1 MFSNRKDLYHCD
13 KILQCTLEN
22 GNYPFTKEEAFITG
36 VSAVVG
42 AAEKVLLLWW
52 TQFKCTI
59 MHIVGSAMT
68 AQSSL
73 NLLFLLII
81 VPDVILEAPDVSL

>member
-36 VSAVVG
+36 VSAVVV
-42 AAEKVLLLWW
+42 AAEEALPFWW
-52 TQFKCTI
+52 TQFKYI
-59 MHIVGSAMT
+59 EMHIVG
-68 AQSSL
+68 SSL

-81 VPDVILEAPDVSL
+81 LDVILEAPDVSL

>member
-42 AAEKVLLLWW
+42 AAEEALLLWW
-52 TQFKCTI
+52 TQFKYI
-59 MHIVGSAMT
+59 EMHIVG
-68 AQSSL
+68 SSL

-81 VPDVILEAPDVSL
+81 LDVILEAPDVSL

>member
-36 VSAVVG
+36 VSAVVV
-42 AAEKVLLLWW
+42 AAEEALLLWW
-52 TQFKCTI
+52 TQFKYI
-59 MHIVGSAMT
+59 EMHIDG
-68 AQSSL
+68 SSL

-81 VPDVILEAPDVSL
+81 IPDVILEAPDVSL